1 MMSYKGYQA
10 VLKYDDEAE
19 VFHGEVIGT
28 RDVVFFEGASVEEL
42 NREFQ
47 FSIDDYLDFCAEQGH
62 EPDKRFSG
70 QIPLRVSPDV
80 HRAANAIAKSEGKSL
95 NAWIAETIE
104 RAV

>member
-19 VFHGEVIGT
+19 VFHGEVVGT
-28 RDVVFFEGASVEEL
+28 RDVIFFEGGSVEEL
-42 NREFQ
+42 NREFRV
-47 FSIDDYLDFCAEQGH
+47 SIDDYLDFCAERGH
-62 EPDKRFSG
+62 EPDRRFSG
-70 QIPLRVSPDV
+70 RIPLRVSPDV
-80 HRAANAIAKSEGKSL
+80 HRAANATAKSEGKSL

>member
-19 VFHGEVIGT
+19 VFHGEVVGT

-47 FSIDDYLDFCAEQGH
+47 LSINDYLNFCAE
-62 EPDKRFSG
+62 
-70 QIPLRVSPDV
+70 RVTNLTRDF
-80 HRAANAIAKSEGKSL
+80 RGRSL
-95 NAWIAETIE
+95 
-104 RAV
+104 

>member
-1 MMSYKGYQA
+1 MSYKGYQA

-19 VFHGEVIGT
+19 VFHGEVVGT
-28 RDVVFFEGASVEEL
+28 RDVIFFEGASVEEL
-42 NREFQ
+42 NREFRC
-47 FSIDDYLDFCAEQGH
+47 SIDDYLAFCAERGH
-62 EPDKRFSG
+62 EPDRRFSG

-80 HRAANAIAKSEGKSL
+80 HRAANTIAKSEGKSL

>member
-19 VFHGEVIGT
+19 VFHGEVVGT

-47 FSIDDYLDFCAEQGH
+47 LSINDYLDFCAERGH

-70 QIPLRVSPDV
+70 QIPLMAFFSQRVIS
-80 HRAANAIAKSEGKSL
+80 A
-95 NAWIAETIE
+95 
-104 RAV
+104 